1 MSDKHFAKL
10 SKKQAHIDGKGC
22 VSKHED
28 GMTKSVCSYRTNGVN
43 DAKSATSDAGRV
55 KRKLYE
61 WDFRTAANKARLPVV
76 HTEHKLGQKQSKA
89 SRLTRKDPR
98 TSEKAW
104 WFDEGENFNNAFTP
118 YNHNHHHIMPWTCL
132 NAQLKYEEIELL
144 QEAEY
149 NLNDGDN
156 MILLPCSPKFGI
168 ALKLP
173 AHPYGHPTYNADV
186 KTIVNQLKEAV
197 KVTKKG
203 HDITK
208 KNKGDFKKELV
219 DWQREQYDLI
229 VDHGEDLAKKFLAGK
244 PIPSNP
250 IDGCPLA
257 SRGP

>member
-10 SKKQAHIDGKGC
+10 SKQAAHKNGKGC

-28 GMTKSVCSYRTNGVN
+28 GMTKSPCSYRTNGVE
-43 DAKSATSDAGRV
+43 DAKSATSDAGRT
-55 KRKLYE
+55 KRDYYE
-61 WDFRTAANKARLPVV
+61 WDFTKPANKARLPVV
-76 HTEHKLGQKQSKA
+76 YKEHKIGQKRTAA
-89 SRLTRKDPR
+89 SLLTRKDPR
-98 TSEKAW
+98 VKKEAW
-104 WFDEGENFNNAFTP
+104 CFDEGQNFLNAFTP

-132 NAQLKYEEIELL
+132 NARLKYEEIRLL

-156 MILLPCSPKFGI
+156 MILLPCNPKFGI

-197 KVTKKG
+197 KVTKKK
-203 HDITK
+203 HDITI
-208 KNKGDFKKELV
+208 KNNKDFKKELV
-219 DWQREQYDLI
+219 HWQREQYDLI
-229 VDHGEDLAKKFLAGK
+229 VDHGEDLAKRFLAGRAV
-244 PIPSNP
+244 PSNP

-257 SRGP
+257 PR